1 MILAD
6 TSVWIDY
13 LRGAEPH
20 LQEMLDAE
28 KVIMHAMVLGE
39 IACGGV
45 LDRETVL
52 RKLHDLPAIK
62 ERQHAEVLSMIEQN
76 SLMRS
81 GIGFIDAHL
90 LCSVLAQSGIALW
103 TRDTRL
109 RRIADDLGVTYSG
122 GA

>member
-6 TSVWIDY
+6 TSVWIEY

-20 LQEMLDAE
+20 LEDMLDAGQ
-28 KVIMHAMVLGE
+28 VMMHAMVLGA

-45 LDRETVL
+45 LDRQKVL
-52 RKLHDLPAIK
+52 RKLNGLPAIN
-62 ERQHAEVLSMIEQN
+62 EREHAEVLSMIEQKA
-76 SLMRS
+76 LMRR

-90 LCSVLAQSGIALW
+90 LCSVLAQPGTTLW

-109 RRIADDLGVTYSG
+109 RRIADALGVAYS
-122 GA
+122 ASA

>member
-6 TSVWIDY
+6 TSVWIEY

-20 LQEMLDAE
+20 LQDMLDAGQ
-28 KVIMHAMVLGE
+28 VMMHAMVVGE

-45 LDRETVL
+45 LDRERVL
-52 RKLHDLPAIK
+52 RRLNELPTLN
-62 ERQHAEVLSMIEQN
+62 EREHAEVLSMIEQN
-76 SLMRS
+76 ALMRR

-90 LCSVLAQSGIALW
+90 LCSVLAQPSIALW

-109 RRIADDLGVTYSG
+109 QRIADELGVAYS
-122 GA
+122 ASA